1 MATRMV
7 KPWLALNRENAL
19 RLPGHLGIFQLA
31 NDAGEIV
38 YIGCADA
45 RTRFGLREVV
55 TQALDEDIAGASQ
68 FRTESTMA
76 YHSRV
81 RELLQIHLHDHGI
94 LPGTNTGLDASRL
107 GRIRPG

>member
-7 KPWLALNRENAL
+7 KPWLTLNRENAL
-19 RLPGHLGIFQLA
+19 RLPGHLGVFQLA
-31 NDAGEIV
+31 NDAGDV
-38 YIGCADA
+38 LYIGCADG
-45 RTRFGLREVV
+45 RTRFGLRE
-55 TQALDEDIAGASQ
+55 ALTKALEEDVAGASQ

-81 RELLQIHLHDHGI
+81 RELLQIHLHDFGT